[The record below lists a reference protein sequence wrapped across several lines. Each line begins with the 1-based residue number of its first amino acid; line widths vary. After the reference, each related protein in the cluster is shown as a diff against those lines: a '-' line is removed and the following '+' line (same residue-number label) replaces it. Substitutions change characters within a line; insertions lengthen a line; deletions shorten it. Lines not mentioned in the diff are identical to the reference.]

1 MWTANECRITLEHQ
15 LAVGVTFYM
24 VLIPE
29 MPFAVLLCLVCVYV
43 FLSEFTFVFGLFP
56 FLGNLT
62 VFDFFVL
69 VPCCF
74 SVVVRQRT
82 LRQLSYLCG

>member
-1 MWTANECRITLEHQ
+1 
-15 LAVGVTFYM
+15 M

-29 MPFAVLLCLVCVYV
+29 MPFAVLLCPVCVYV

-62 VFDFFVL
+62 IFDLFVFVPAVSLSRCVNERCINYRTFVADQSFF
-69 VPCCF
+69 F
-74 SVVVRQRT
+74 I
-82 LRQLSYLCG
+82 GF